1 MVWTHTACGIGKRH
15 HCYQCS
21 LVLCNVY
28 CYGFGTTGH
37 LGCRQDFETA
47 WQRAAAGTDWQQ
59 LAKSSQQASDHEVN
73 SVLCQTQI
81 CHAAQICYADPV
93 RNLAQAFPVE
103 AVMDMLLEL
112 TGSKQD
118 PVMRRLVE
126 AALHHGE
133 FASAFII

>member
-1 MVWTHTACGIGKRH
+1 MFQTWNTACGAAKRH
-15 HCYQCS
+15 PGRLSMCY
-21 LVLCNVY
+21 VLHIVVVLRQQ
-28 CYGFGTTGH
+28 G
-37 LGCRQDFETA
+37 LGCRQDFKAA
-47 WQRAAAGTDWQQ
+47 WQRAAADTDWQQ
-59 LAKSSQQASDHEVN
+59 LAESSQQASDHEVN

-93 RNLAQAFPVE
+93 RNLAQAFPLE

-133 FASAFII
+133 SASALII